1 MIIDLQGALKPS
13 PLEKEY
19 IELYGEEF
27 VKDLKDSYY
36 WMRRDM
42 KKQPPSEKVVAH
54 RRSRHHNIGEW
65 KRIFYVDF
73 RNQDMYSV
81 CIDDLGEK
89 TIYNCGH
96 SPCLKTETDHNI
108 RYLLSGMFF
117 YDKDKTRKW
126 LNELLGPG
134 EKFWFEKV

>member
-19 IELYGEEF
+19 IEFYGEEF
-27 VKDLKDSYY
+27 VKDLKDSYC

-42 KKQPPSEKVVAH
+42 KKQPPSEKVVE
-54 RRSRHHNIGEW
+54 RRRRRHHNIGEW

-81 CIDDLGEK
+81 CIDDWGEK
-89 TIYNCGH
+89 
-96 SPCLKTETDHNI
+96 
-108 RYLLSGMFF
+108 
-117 YDKDKTRKW
+117 
-126 LNELLGPG
+126 
-134 EKFWFEKV
+134 KFTTVDIHLASKQKQIII